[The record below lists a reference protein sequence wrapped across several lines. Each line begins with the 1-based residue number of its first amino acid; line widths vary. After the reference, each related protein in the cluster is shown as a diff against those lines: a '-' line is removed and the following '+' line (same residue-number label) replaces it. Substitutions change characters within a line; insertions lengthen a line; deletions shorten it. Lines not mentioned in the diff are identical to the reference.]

1 MQLRKG
7 ESIEVT
13 IADIAFGGAGVGK
26 MTTPEGS
33 ALVVFIEGTV
43 PGDVV
48 RARLTKIKKQY
59 AEARL
64 DEVVKPSEKRV
75 PARCK
80 HFGVCGGCAL
90 QFLSYEEQLKLKE
103 QFVRD
108 ALMRI
113 GDIAIRRT
121 SNPLLPILGCK
132 SPWFYRNKMEYSFG
146 EDGTIG
152 LHPKGRFYEV
162 FDLEECF
169 LESESSV
176 KIAHV
181 VEAWG
186 RANHISGFS
195 TRTNSGVLKNLFVRE
210 GKNTNEVLVNLVTSE
225 ELKRPLLEDFK
236 TTLAREC
243 PQITSCYMTTVTV
256 KRGFRTV
263 MKEIHLYGKK
273 ALHEK
278 LSVDVAGKTH
288 TLEFEILPQ
297 AFFQPNTLQAQ
308 VLYGKAVE
316 VASPTSSDIV
326 YDLFCGTGTIGM
338 FFAQRVKRVYGIELN
353 KSAVENARENAAYN
367 KIKNI
372 SFVCGDMDAS
382 IFTLPENPT
391 ITVVDPPRAGIAKK
405 SLEKLMELA
414 PPKIVYVSCNP
425 STLARDI
432 KELSGMYEL
441 KSAQPVDLFPQTY
454 HVECVCLLEK
464 KSPAH

>member
-1 MQLRKG
+1 MQLRKS
-7 ESIEVT
+7 EVIEVT
-13 IADIAFGGAGVGK
+13 ISDIAFGGAGVGK
-26 MTTPEGS
+26 MKTAEGG

-43 PGDVV
+43 PGDMV

-64 DEVVKPSEKRV
+64 EEVIKPSEKRV
-75 PARCK
+75 TPRCK
-80 HFGVCGGCAL
+80 HFGTCGGCAL
-90 QFLSYEEQLKLKE
+90 QFLPYEEQLKLKE
-103 QFVRD
+103 KFVHD
-108 ALMRI
+108 ALQRLGGIM
-113 GDIAIRRT
+113 T
-121 SNPLLPILGCK
+121 PSMLPILGCA

-146 EDGTIG
+146 ADGTIG

-169 LESESSV
+169 LESELSV

-186 RANHISGFS
+186 RAHGVSGFS

-210 GKNTNEVLVNLVTSE
+210 GKNTDEVLVNLVTSE
-225 ELKRPLLEDFK
+225 EFARPLLEDFK
-236 TTLAREC
+236 VTLAREC

-263 MKEIHLYGKK
+263 MKEMHLYGKK

-278 LSVDVAGKTH
+278 LSVQVGGKLH

-316 VASPTSSDIV
+316 VASPTASDIV

-338 FFAQRVKRVYGIELN
+338 FFSKCVQRVYGIELN

-367 KIKNI
+367 KIENI
-372 SFVCGDMDAS
+372 SFVCGDVDAE
-382 IFTLPENPT
+382 IFKLAEKPT
-391 ITVVDPPRAGIAKK
+391 IVVVDPPRAGIAKK

-464 KSPAH
+464 R